1 MHILLPLIDNCPT
14 WISGR
19 EIMTLEII
27 SWPISTKGMWSC
39 RGACQC
45 FWLDFCFTALQHI
58 LGHFRRSQ
66 LPLTHCFWARLLGSL
81 PAHSFTSNW
90 QLLFLNQQKREN
102 GHRNFFMPKSP
113 RKNVPDM
120 GIKFR
125 TACMPSRCASDR
137 VTVLGG
143 MSECH
148 DQISN
153 VNMQILKTQICLCFH
168 VCWSSFLF
176 AANIVS

>member
-1 MHILLPLIDNCPT
+1 MHIFLPLIDNCPT

-19 EIMTLEII
+19 EIMALEII

-58 LGHFRRSQ
+58 LGHFRHSQ
-66 LPLTHCFWARLLGSL
+66 LHCFWARLLGSL

-113 RKNVPDM
+113 RKMCRTWESNSGPLACQADALLIELPCSAACQSAM
-120 GIKFR
+120 TKFQ
-125 TACMPSRCASDR
+125 MW
-137 VTVLGG
+137 
-143 MSECH
+143 
-148 DQISN
+148 
-153 VNMQILKTQICLCFH
+153 ICRY
-168 VCWSSFLF
+168 
-176 AANIVS
+176 